1 MHPHRRLSDDLRAVS
16 LRTVNLRTVNLRT
29 AIVLVAVLAA
39 APLGAQEKAAKPT
52 AITPDEPLAKSFSL
66 KKAADYLDLV
76 ALDWQKE
83 RRCGTCH
90 TNFAYLMARPSIS
103 RVSPPRKEVRSFFE
117 GMVET
122 RWKEKGPR
130 WPAEVVVAATTLA
143 ANDRATT
150 SKLHATTRKALDRM
164 WTLQREDGGWD
175 WLICG
180 WPPMESDDHYG
191 VTFAAI
197 GVGLAPD
204 DYAKTDAAKKGLEG
218 IRKFLRA
225 NPSPS
230 LHHEAMELWASVHVD
245 GLLEKK
251 KRRRIIGELFSRQR
265 PDGGWA
271 IAGLIEGWKDHE
283 RKDGKKQDL
292 ETSDGYGTAFVV
304 YVLREAGVP
313 ADDARVR
320 KAIAWIKSNQRESG
334 RWFTRSPTKDS
345 KHFISNAGTAFAVM
359 ALNACS
365 EVKE

>member
-1 MHPHRRLSDDLRAVS
+1 V
-16 LRTVNLRTVNLRT
+16 
-29 AIVLVAVLAA
+29 IVLLVGLGVVRLGAV
-39 APLGAQEKAAKPT
+39 PLGAQEEAAKPT
-52 AITPDEPLAKSFSL
+52 AIVPDEPLAKSFSL

-103 RVSPPRKEVRSFFE
+103 SVSPPRAEVRSFFE
-117 GMVET
+117 SMVEK

-150 SKLHATTRKALDRM
+150 RRLHATTRKALDRM

-204 DYAKTDAAKKGLEG
+204 DYAKTAAAKKGLEG
-218 IRKFLRA
+218 IRKFLLA
-225 NPSPS
+225 NPSLS
-230 LHHEAMELWASVHVD
+230 LHHKAMELWASMHVD

-251 KRRRIIGELFSRQR
+251 KRRRIVDELFARQR

-271 IAGLIEGWKDHE
+271 IAALIEGCKDHE

-292 ETSDGYGTAFVV
+292 ETSDGYGTSFVV

-313 ADDARVR
+313 SDDARIR

-359 ALNACS
+359 ALSACG
-365 EVKE
+365 EVKK